1 MDILEHAWTLSNTF
15 GHFRILLILW
25 TLLDTFG
32 HFWTLLDTFR
42 FFRTLLDIFAP
53 LKSYYVIYGRYL
65 GVSRY
70 SSTSNSQIPCNMVS
84 QLSPLHHELLLW
96 SVLISIL
103 IQQWE
108 PSKPESGAKLVFNWG
123 LPSLLQFD
131 ENFLLPFI
139 FTYIFIF
146 LLPHGVFW
154 SWGVFAHISSAPV
167 IF

>member
-1 MDILEHAWTLSNTF
+1 MDIF
-15 GHFRILLILW
+15 GHFRTRLDTFKHFW
-25 TLLDTFG
+25 TFSDTFDTLDTFG